1 MDSASPY
8 YLSVQESG
16 SWNVVDASTGGPTE
30 VMVDD
35 KFYLLHNLP
44 RFEAEQWLD
53 RLNLMDQV
61 PTSIR
66 H

>member
-1 MDSASPY
+1 MDGVSPY

-16 SWNVVDASTGGPTE
+16 LWNVVDASTGGPTE
-30 VMVDD
+30 VMVEG
-35 KFYLLHNLP
+35 KFYLLNNLP
-44 RFEAEQWLD
+44 LSEAEQWLD
-53 RLNLMDQV
+53 RLNLIEQV